1 MTAYIRH
8 RFIVRR
14 TLGDGSLCD
23 IEQEYAE
30 PVRVPWWVWV
40 QAMLL
45 RFRVV
50 EMRED

>member
-8 RFIVRR
+8 RFIVRS
-14 TLGDGSLCD
+14 DVAPV

-40 QAMLL
+40 QAMLI
-45 RFRVV
+45 RWNIV
-50 EMRED
+50 EFRED